1 MARLSLARRGWLA
14 AAVVAVAVSCWPAAV
29 AAGGA
34 QQPRVLV
41 TTVEGT
47 INPVVLDHLT
57 DALEVADDGGFGALV
72 VRLDTPGGLLT
83 TTREIVQLLLS
94 ADLPV
99 VVYVAPPGARA
110 GSAGAIITFAA
121 NVAAM
126 APGTNIGAATP
137 IGTEGGDLGRKVV
150 NDTAALVRAIAER
163 RGRNA
168 DFVVQTVRTGRSA
181 PASRAVAVG
190 AVDLV
195 AEDLQGLLGTI
206 DGRAV
211 TLSPG
216 RRVTLDTAGAVVE
229 RYELS
234 AFRRLLQALADPQ
247 LAFLFISVGA
257 LALVYEFAHPGGGL
271 GGVVGVVM
279 LVLAF
284 YSLSVLPVNLA
295 GVLLVM
301 LALGLFLAELFV
313 PGLGVLAGGGA
324 IALVAGGLLLFEG
337 GTGVGLDLGFLLPIA
352 LIVALLAVGLGRLA
366 WRTRHSPDYSGQ
378 GSSVVGQRGT
388 VRAVEG
394 ERAEVFAAGS
404 LWRARAVRGTL
415 RHDDRVR
422 VVGIEGLTLIVER
435 EGPR

>member
-1 MARLSLARRGWLA
+1 MARVSGVRRGWLV
-14 AAVVAVAVSCWPAAV
+14 AAVLAVVVSCWPAA
-29 AAGGA
+29 AAA
-34 QQPRVLV
+34 APRPRVLA
-41 TTVEGT
+41 TTVDGT

-57 DALEVADDGGFGALV
+57 DALRVAEDGDFAALV

-94 ADLPV
+94 ADVPV

-137 IGTEGGDLGRKVV
+137 IDTQGGDLGRKVV

-163 RGRNA
+163 RGRDA
-168 DFVVQTVRTGRSA
+168 DFIVQTVRTGRSA
-181 PASRAVAVG
+181 PADRAVALG

-195 AEDLQGLLGTI
+195 AEDLRDLLDRV

-216 RRVTLDTAGAVVE
+216 QRATLDTGGASVE

-234 AFRRLLQALADPQ
+234 GFRRLLQALADPQ

-257 LALVYEFAHPGGGL
+257 LALVYEFANPGGGL
-271 GGVVGVVM
+271 GGVLGVVM

-295 GVLLVM
+295 GVLLII

-324 IALVAGGLLLFEG
+324 IALVVGGLFLFQG
-337 GTGVGLDLGFLLPIA
+337 GTGVELDLSFLLPVA
-352 LIVALLAVGLGRLA
+352 LIVTLLAVGLGRLA
-366 WRTRHSPDYSGQ
+366 WRSRHAPSYSGQ
-378 GSSVVGQRGT
+378 GSSVVGERGR
-388 VRAVEG
+388 VRAADG
-394 ERAEVFAAGS
+394 EHAEVFAAGS
-404 LWRARAVRGTL
+404 LWRARAARGTL

-435 EGPR
+435 EDPR